1 MDKEKKSNRFKERM
15 KRVKKQPKEKAGV
28 RKDRSR
34 LIATCLWLVLIT
46 IFFVSVLGTWLSLN
60 TRSSLNET
68 NQVVEAK
75 QAEDEETFNVISAD
89 EYISNFVRAF
99 VNVKKDD
106 TALEER
112 AETLRNY
119 FVYTQEFQDESNVI
133 YTIPDFQ
140 GERTLKRLNLFNVVE
155 EDNHYVMQY
164 KVNITNKFKKE
175 EIDQELLLHVPVL
188 MENEKYSVK
197 SAPYFTEVYSLNGN
211 IEVEEDNQTIEEYN
225 GAEKENILAF
235 VANFFEKYTTEDVEE
250 MGYIMNNPTSL
261 NGAFVFDEMQETK
274 VIPEDDQFVI
284 VTRVVFRDG
293 LTNIPHVNEVELV
306 LSKSNNSY
314 FVEELHYH

>member
-1 MDKEKKSNRFKERM
+1 MDKEKTSNRFKERL
-15 KRVKKQPKEKAGV
+15 KRVKKQPKEKTVV

-34 LIATCLWLVLIT
+34 LIATCLWLLLIT
-46 IFFVSVLGTWLSLN
+46 ILFVSVLGTWLSLN

-99 VNVKKDD
+99 VNVQDD
-106 TALEER
+106 DAALEER

-119 FVYTQEFQDESNVI
+119 FVYTQEFQDESNVM
-133 YTIPDFQ
+133 YTMPDFE
-140 GERTLKRLNLFNVVE
+140 GDRTLNRVNLFNVVE
-155 EDNHYVMQY
+155 EDDHYLMQY
-164 KVNITNKFKKE
+164 KVNLTNRFKKE
-175 EIDQELLLHVPVL
+175 EIDQELLLNVPVL

-211 IEVEEDNQTIEEYN
+211 IEVEEGHQTIEEYN

-235 VANFFEKYTTEDVEE
+235 VANFFEKYTTEDMEE
-250 MGYIMNNPTSL
+250 MGYIMNDPSSL
-261 NGAFVFDEMQETK
+261 NGAFVFDELQETK
-274 VIPEDDQFVI
+274 VIAEQETFI
-284 VTRVVFRDG
+284 VVTKVMFRDA

-306 LSKSNNSY
+306 IRKNNNNY
-314 FVEELHYH
+314 FVEELTYH

>member
-1 MDKEKKSNRFKERM
+1 MDKEKTSNRFKERL
-15 KRVKKQPKEKAGV
+15 KRVKKQPKEKTVV

-34 LIATCLWLVLIT
+34 LIATCLWLLLVT
-46 IFFVSVLGTWLSLN
+46 ILFVSVLGTWLSLN

-75 QAEDEETFNVISAD
+75 QLEDEETFNVISAD

-99 VNVKKDD
+99 VNVQNDD
-106 TALEER
+106 AAIEER

-119 FVYTQEFQDESNVI
+119 FVYTQEFQDESNVM
-133 YTIPDFQ
+133 YTMPDFE
-140 GERTLKRLNLFNVVE
+140 GERTLNNINLFNVVE
-155 EDNHYVMQY
+155 EDDHYLMQY
-164 KVNITNKFKKE
+164 KVNLTNRFKKE
-175 EIDQELLLHVPVL
+175 EIDQELLLNVPVL

-211 IEVEEDNQTIEEYN
+211 IEVEEVNQTIEEYN

-235 VANFFEKYTTEDVEE
+235 VANFFEKYTTENVEE
-250 MGYIMNNPTSL
+250 MGYIMHDPTSL

-274 VIPEDDQFVI
+274 VIAEKETFI
-284 VTRVVFRDG
+284 VVTKVMFRDA

-306 LSKSNNSY
+306 IRKNNNNY
-314 FVEELHYH
+314 FVDDLTYR